1 MVFRVSIMA
10 ILFAL
15 PALALAQQQEQGM
28 MDRIMN
34 PNRDR
39 SNPMGSKAFKSQ
51 PFSARQFG
59 GAREYG
65 GVKSATTKEFR
76 TRSFFGIRNPWFG
89 KKVYETR
96 AAQELSRYVLSDKGF
111 ASRAVEPKEARDAS
125 KRAAGVDGAVD
136 ARDFLA
142 RGKSQGSLNNT
153 YSSGPSLSLDEVREL
168 LNRNR

>member
-1 MVFRVSIMA
+1 MVFRALTVA

-15 PALALAQQQEQGM
+15 PAVAQQQEQGM

-34 PNRDR
+34 PKADKA
-39 SNPMGSKAFKSQ
+39 NPMGEKAFKAA
-51 PFSARQFG
+51 PFASSEFQETKG
-59 GAREYG
+59 YG
-65 GVKSATTKEFR
+65 GVKEVGTKEFG

-96 AAQELSRYVLSDKGF
+96 AAEELTRYILSDKSF
-111 ASRAVEPKEARDAS
+111 ASHSVESKPARDAS

-153 YSSGPSLSLDEVREL
+153 YPSGSALSIEEVREL

>member
-1 MVFRVSIMA
+1 MVFRALILA

-15 PALALAQQQEQGM
+15 PAAAQQQEQSM

-34 PNRDR
+34 PKADKA
-39 SNPMGSKAFKSQ
+39 NPMGEKAFKAT
-51 PFSARQFG
+51 PFASSEFR
-59 GAREYG
+59 GAKAYG
-65 GVKSATTKEFR
+65 GVKEAQTKEFG
-76 TRSFFGIRNPWFG
+76 TRSFLGIRNPWFG

-96 AAQELSRYVLSDKGF
+96 AAEELTRYVLSDKAF
-111 ASRAVEPKEARDAS
+111 ASRAVESKPARDAF
-125 KRAAGVDGAVD
+125 KRAEGVDGAVD

-153 YSSGPSLSLDEVREL
+153 YPSGPALSIDEVREL

>member
-1 MVFRVSIMA
+1 MVFRSLIVA
-10 ILFAL
+10 ILFAA
-15 PALALAQQQEQGM
+15 PAFAQQQEQGM

-34 PNRDR
+34 PNRDKA
-39 SNPMGSKAFKSQ
+39 NPMGEKAFQSA
-51 PFSARQFG
+51 PFAAQEFRG
-59 GAREYG
+59 GREYT
-65 GVKSATTKEFR
+65 GVKSATTKEFG

-96 AAQELSRYVLSDKGF
+96 AAAELTRYVLSDKEY
-111 ASRAVEPKEARDAS
+111 ASRAVESKAARDAS

-153 YSSGPSLSLDEVREL
+153 YSSGPALSLDEVREL
-168 LNRNR
+168 LNRDR